1 MKRNKVKAS
10 KRLSKK
16 NLYLEKKTKLLPTK
30 KMAYIFKREKN
41 EVISESD
48 RCDIKI
54 LNRHYLLLARDLCRH
69 DQERAQ
75 QIVGIPSRYHQ
86 LFAELTFNQVNDIAC
101 STSLL
106 FSLRFINNKFW
117 ETAVKPDSA
126 QLTNVL
132 AVALSLGQQ
141 SVEFY

>member
-10 KRLSKK
+10 KRLSRK
-16 NLYLEKKTKLLPTK
+16 NFSLVEKTKVLPTK
-30 KMAYIFKREKN
+30 KVEYIFKREKN
-41 EVISESD
+41 EVISDSE

-54 LNRHYLLLARDLCRH
+54 LNLHYLLLARDLCRH

-75 QIVGIPSRYHQ
+75 QIVGIPTRYHQ
-86 LFAELTFNQVNDIAC
+86 LFADMTFNQVNDIAC

-106 FSLRFINNKFW
+106 FSLRFKNNKFW
-117 ETAVKPDSA
+117 ESAVKPDST